1 MKRWIIFSSLSLLL
15 LLSIFLGLLGW
26 IVSTE
31 GGLRFLTKTAQQ
43 FAPGT
48 LNIDTVEGILL
59 EEFRLDGLSY
69 QHDGTAVQVDSFQFA
84 WNAKELLD
92 RKLHIEKLHIN
103 GIQADLPKSEEA
115 EPEKESA
122 PIEIPDISLPVQV
135 VLDDVQISQVAIR
148 TAEAE
153 PFIIDRLEL
162 RSTTTDVW
170 SLQHLQIKS
179 PLLNGKL
186 AGDVGLTKPHT
197 VQLNLDWS
205 AQLPDFTVVGQ
216 GELTGDMQKL
226 ILTHTVSEPLE
237 IELESTVEDILGAL
251 SMDTRLTWQE
261 IYWPFNPEVAKDYLV
276 HSQQGRVTLSGTLDN
291 YQFDLKANVS
301 GQQIPAGQWSLSA
314 QGNQQQLLI
323 NQLRSELLKG
333 VMTATGQLSWQPK
346 LAGQINLNVDDI
358 TIKEFWNDWPEE
370 LRLDSQLVAQLD
382 DDQFQ
387 IKQFN
392 VTLPQ
397 TSAKLS
403 LTGKGEVA
411 GDKSR
416 LQTATLTWQG
426 VQWPLVGDNT
436 LVTSERGWV
445 NLSGALQNY
454 QVDLDTQ
461 VATAEIPSGH
471 LVLKGQGNLEQ
482 FTIKSLRSHLL
493 EGAVKAT
500 GKVSW
505 QPELAA
511 QINLNA
517 KALNI
522 KNFWKDW
529 PDALTV
535 NSNLVAELKDKA
547 FKTTLKVTLPNTAAQ
562 LSVQGQGSL
571 TDDGP
576 RFKNTV
582 LAWQGLQWPLVGK
595 QSQVNSQRGRVN
607 FSGTLQNYQV
617 DLETLVAIPQMPA
630 SRLALKGQGNLQQF
644 TIKSLSSNLLKGS
657 VNATGQV
664 SWQPK
669 LVAKLNLNANQLTIK
684 DFWKDWPNQL
694 RINSN
699 LTAKLNGDTF
709 KTTLK
714 VAIPKTAAQLSFNGQ
729 GRLRDDG
736 PSFKNTVLAWKG
748 LQWPL
753 VGKEPMINSQK
764 GRVNLSGTLQNY
776 RVDLETQLASPQI
789 SASRLALK
797 GQGNL
802 QQFTIKS
809 LRSRLLKGNVNASGN
824 VSWQPNLAAQIK
836 LDANHLSIKQFWPDW
851 PDQLTINSSVRA
863 SLDGDTF
870 KINQFKVKVPQT
882 AAQLSVQGDGSLA
895 GNEPSFNATLAWNG
909 LQWPLI
915 GDPVLVSSKTGQLK
929 AKGTAEAYQLR
940 LNADIQGADIPKGRW
955 QAIGNGDTSSL
966 QLQTLQGQILQ
977 GTLDLTGKVRWLPD
991 VSWQLALKGNNIN
1004 PGSQWTEWPGKLA
1017 LNIQSQGLL
1026 KNGALQTQVQIQQV
1040 GGRLR
1045 DYPLQLETEQVAVTI
1060 PPNPPLSKTRN
1071 RQSPAMEIAIKNFAF
1086 ESGRNYLKL
1095 NGQLGQD
1102 SQLDW
1107 EINAPDIAALLPD
1120 GKGRLTGKGR
1130 LSGPLEWPHIKA
1142 QLEGHGLAF
1151 QQNSLKQLTA
1161 DIDVNLLSQ
1170 NNLRLDVV
1178 ATDLAVGATPIQK
1191 ISLKGQ
1197 GRVTNHTLV
1206 ASVTLPKDRLSVQL
1220 RGGFKQPRW
1229 QGHLQQLTA
1238 STDLVGYWQLEAPAA
1253 LSLSATEAKLARS
1266 CLKNT
1271 RTSLFCTQL
1280 NWQKMADSQLRV
1292 WLKSLPL
1299 NLIRSVLPEDSD
1311 LTGTVDGWV
1320 TASLAPDGAIDSD
1333 VTIELSPGAL
1343 RTHFSE
1349 YAVEE
1354 LTHKGGKLQLNI
1366 NRKGLAADL
1375 KLSLLKQSGLQGS
1388 FKMPRFTHL
1397 PPQGEQPMQG
1407 YLKAT
1412 FADLGILSTFV
1423 PQVENSQGQVDMA
1436 LKVGGTLTVPKIEGQ
1451 LNVQKAAADLPDF
1464 GLELRNLNATIH
1476 DEGPNRLKMQAS
1488 LNSGAEGELKI
1499 NGTAQLVSATDW
1511 RAKVKITGK
1520 DFEVY
1525 NMPEAWVLTSFEP
1538 INISIVPDRIEV
1550 TGKVTIP
1557 EAMIT
1562 PLNAASGAVT
1572 VSEDVVIVNPRN
1584 PVPVE
1589 PTEKQSAMA
1598 ISTKVEVNL
1607 GDQVSFEAAGFKS
1620 RFGGQLVA
1628 SNQPGKVTVGNG
1640 ELYII
1645 DGSYK
1650 AYGQDLKIDR
1660 GRVFFSG
1667 GPIENP
1673 GLDIQ
1678 AYRDIKRG
1686 AYDKVIAGV
1695 HIQGSA
1701 QSPEIGLFSR
1711 PMYDQSNILSYILLG
1726 KPASQATQGE
1736 GNMLLSAAASL
1747 PFKGGD
1753 SLVNKLGK
1761 DFGLDEAGISTDD
1774 GIEQAALVLGKYL
1787 TPGLYVSYGIGLFD
1801 GSSVLRMRY
1810 ELTDNLTIETE
1821 TGSQSGVDLRYT
1833 LER

>member
-1 MKRWIIFSSLSLLL
+1 MKRWIIYSSLSLIL
-15 LLSIFLGLLGW
+15 LLSLFLGTLGW
-26 IVSTE
+26 IISTE
-31 GGLRFLTKTAQQ
+31 SGLRFIAKTAQQ

-59 EEFRLDGLSY
+59 KEVHLTGLSY
-69 QHDGTAVQVDSFQFA
+69 QHEETAVQVESFQFA
-84 WNAKELLD
+84 WNANELLD
-92 RKLHIEKLHIN
+92 RKVHIEKLHIN
-103 GIQADLPKSEEA
+103 GIQADLPKSA
-115 EPEKESA
+115 PEPEKESA
-122 PIEIPDISLPVQV
+122 PLELPDIRLPVQV
-135 VLDDVQISQVAIR
+135 ALDDVQISQVTIR

-153 PFIIDRLEL
+153 PFIIDHLEL

-205 AQLPDFTVVGQ
+205 AKLPDFTVVGQ
-216 GELTGDMQKL
+216 GELSGNIQKL
-226 ILTHTVSEPLE
+226 VLTHTVSEPLE
-237 IELESTVEDILGAL
+237 IELESTVEDVLGAL
-251 SMDTRLTWQE
+251 SMETLLTWQE
-261 IYWPFNPEVAKDYLV
+261 IYWPFNPSVAKDYLV
-276 HSQQGRVTLSGTLDN
+276 HSQQGRVSLSGTLDD
-291 YQFDLKANVS
+291 YRLDLTANVS

-314 QGNQQQLLI
+314 QGNQQQFII

-346 LAGQINLNVDDI
+346 LAGQINLNVADM

-370 LRLDSQLVAQLD
+370 LRLDSQLVAQIDGD
-382 DDQFQ
+382 DFQ
-387 IKQFN
+387 INQFN

-403 LTGKGEVA
+403 LTGEGVVA
-411 GDKSR
+411 GDQSR
-416 LQTATLTWQG
+416 LQTATLTWQY
-426 VQWPLVGDNT
+426 VQWPLVGDQT
-436 LVTSERGWV
+436 LVTSQRGRV

-461 VATAEIPSGH
+461 VATPEIPSGH
-471 LVLKGQGNLEQ
+471 LALKGQGNLEQ
-482 FTIKSLRSHLL
+482 FTIESLRSHLL
-493 EGAVKAT
+493 EGAVNAT
-500 GKVSW
+500 GQVSW
-505 QPELAA
+505 QPKLAA

-517 KALNI
+517 KAI
-522 KNFWKDW
+522 SVKNFWKDW
-529 PDALTV
+529 PDALRV
-535 NSNLVAELKDKA
+535 NSNLVAELKNDA
-547 FKTTLKVTLPNTAAQ
+547 FKTTLKVTLPNTAAK

-571 TDDGP
+571 TEQGP

-595 QSQVNSQRGRVN
+595 SSQVNSQRGRVN

-617 DLETLVAIPQMPA
+617 DLETLLASPQMPA
-630 SRLALKGQGNLQQF
+630 SSLALKGQGNLQKF
-644 TIKSLSSNLLKGS
+644 TIKSLRSKLLKGT

-669 LVAKLNLNANQLTIK
+669 LVAQINLNANQLTIK
-684 DFWKDWPNQL
+684 DFWKDWPNHL
-694 RINSN
+694 RVNSN
-699 LTAKLNGDTF
+699 LTAKLDGDTF

-714 VAIPKTAAQLSFNGQ
+714 VAIPKTAVQLSLKGE
-729 GRLRDDG
+729 GALHDEG
-736 PSFKNTVLAWKG
+736 PSFKNTVLAWQG

-753 VGKEPMINSQK
+753 VGKETMINSQK

-776 RVDLETQLASPQI
+776 RLDLETQLASPQLPN
-789 SASRLALK
+789 SHLAIQ

-802 QQFTIKS
+802 QQFTINS
-809 LRSRLLKGNVNASGN
+809 LRSRLLEGNVNASGK
-824 VSWQPNLAAQIK
+824 VSWQPSLAAQIK
-836 LDANHLSIKQFWPDW
+836 LNANQLTIKQFWPDW
-851 PDQLTINSSVRA
+851 PDQLTINSQLMA

-870 KINQFKVKVPQT
+870 NINSLTVKVPQT
-882 AAQLSVQGDGSLA
+882 ATELSVQGNGSLA
-895 GNEPSFNATLAWNG
+895 GNEPSFNATLAWDG

-915 GDPVLVSSKTGQLK
+915 GDNLLVSSKTGQLK
-929 AKGTAEAYQLR
+929 AKGTASDYQLN

-955 QAIGNGDTSSL
+955 QAFGNGDTNSL
-966 QLQTLQGQILQ
+966 QLQTLQGQVLQ

-991 VSWQLALKGNNIN
+991 VSWQLALTGNNIN
-1004 PGSQWTEWPGKLA
+1004 PGSQWTDWPGKLA
-1017 LNIQSQGLL
+1017 LNIQSQGQL
-1026 KNGALQTQVQIQQV
+1026 KNGGLQTQVQVQQV
-1040 GGRLR
+1040 RGQLR

-1060 PPNPPLSKTRN
+1060 PPNPPLSRTRSS
-1071 RQSPAMEIAIKNFAF
+1071 QSPAMEISIKNFAF
-1086 ESGRNYLKL
+1086 ESGRNRLKL
-1095 NGQLGQD
+1095 NGMLGQD
-1102 SQLDW
+1102 SQLYW
-1107 EINAPDIAALLPD
+1107 EINAPDIATLLPE
-1120 GKGRLTGKGR
+1120 GKGRLTGKGL
-1130 LSGPLEWPHIKA
+1130 LSGPLDWPHIKA
-1142 QLEGHGLAF
+1142 QLEGHSLAF
-1151 QQNSLKQLTA
+1151 QENSLKQLTA

-1178 ATDLAVGATPIQK
+1178 ATDLAVGATPIQQ

-1220 RGGFKQPRW
+1220 QGGFEQPRW
-1229 QGHLQQLTA
+1229 QGQLQQITA
-1238 STDLVGYWQLEAPAA
+1238 STDLVGYWQLQAPAA

-1271 RTSLFCTQL
+1271 QTSLFCTEL
-1280 NWQKMADSQLRV
+1280 NWQKTADSLLRV
-1292 WLKSLPL
+1292 WLKNLPL
-1299 NLIRSVLPEDSD
+1299 NLIHSVLPEDSD

-1320 TASLAPDGAIDSD
+1320 TASLGTDGAIDSD

-1354 LTHKGGKLQLNI
+1354 IAHQGGKLQLNI
-1366 NRKGLAADL
+1366 NGKGLAADL

-1388 FKMPRFTHL
+1388 FQMPRFTHL

-1407 YLKAT
+1407 SLKAK
-1412 FADLGILSTFV
+1412 FADLGILPTFV
-1423 PQVENSQGQVDMA
+1423 PQVENSRGQVDLD
-1436 LKVGGTLTVPKIEGQ
+1436 LKIGGTLTVPKVEGRLQ
-1451 LNVQKAAADLPDF
+1451 VQKAAADLPDF
-1464 GLELRNLNATIH
+1464 GLELRDFNMTIH
-1476 DEGPNRLKMQAS
+1476 DEGPNLLKMQAS
-1488 LNSGAEGELKI
+1488 LNSGEKGELEI
-1499 NGTAQLVSATDW
+1499 NGTAQLLSATDW
-1511 RAKVKITGK
+1511 RGNVKIAGK

-1525 NMPEAWVLTSFEP
+1525 NMPEAWVLASLEP

-1557 EAMIT
+1557 EAAIT
-1562 PLNAASGAVT
+1562 PLNAASGAVS

-1589 PTEKQSAMA
+1589 PKEKQSAMA
-1598 ISTKVEVNL
+1598 ISTKVEVHL
-1607 GDQVSFEAAGFKS
+1607 GDKVNFEAAGFKS

-1645 DGSYK
+1645 DGNYK

-1678 AYRDIKRG
+1678 AYRNIKRSV
-1686 AYDKVIAGV
+1686 YDKVIAGV
-1695 HIQGSA
+1695 HIQGTA
-1701 QSPEIGLFSR
+1701 QSPEINLFSK
-1711 PMYDQSNILSYILLG
+1711 PMFDQSNILSYILLG
-1726 KPASQATQGE
+1726 KPASEATQGE
-1736 GNMLLSAAASL
+1736 GNLLLSAAASL

-1753 SLVNKLGK
+1753 SLVNKIGK
-1761 DFGLDEAGISTDD
+1761 DFGLDEAGISTDE

-1821 TGSQSGVDLRYT
+1821 TGTQSGVDLRYT